1 MRSFRDVPIIS
12 QQTSILCMGV
22 TYRYMGTS
30 HSLGVDKERSFY
42 ICQYHMKEIHV
53 RWIFILTSIILLICA
68 AYIYISNRSLDMM
81 LYSWLGIDTNNSLF
95 SYIRRHTF
103 ISASWVKY
111 NLVDGLWL
119 LSFLLLIEAVWNKD
133 MKRKMTF
140 MLPVIAFAFASEVFQ
155 YMGLISGTG
164 DIWDTIF

>member
-1 MRSFRDVPIIS
+1 
-12 QQTSILCMGV
+12 
-22 TYRYMGTS
+22 
-30 HSLGVDKERSFY
+30 
-42 ICQYHMKEIHV
+42 
-53 RWIFILTSIILLICA
+53 
-68 AYIYISNRSLDMM
+68 MM

-164 DIWDTIF
+164 DIWDTIFYVLAILLCIGIITLKTKIYEKDNN